1 MVKKYKL
8 KDSGKR
14 RKFKTGSNR
23 DLAVGKGRPELMSPL
38 VDMALSLHFEKG
50 GSKYGERN
58 WEKGQPLSVYLGS
71 AERHKNKY
79 RVGIWDEDHLI
90 AWLWNVYCLVH
101 TKLAIDQGLL
111 PKELDDLPR
120 YLKKKKKSR

>member
-1 MVKKYKL
+1 MGKDYKI

-14 RKFKTGSNR
+14 RNFKTGSRR

-50 GSKYGERN
+50 AGKYGDRN
-58 WEKGQPLSVYLGS
+58 WEKGQPLSVYFGS
-71 AERHKNKY
+71 SERHKNKY
-79 RVGIWDEDHLI
+79 RMGIWDENHLI

-101 TKLAIDQGLL
+101 TKLCIDAGLL

-120 YLKKKKKSR
+120 YVKKRSK